1 MEKWSPTGSMMMLVT
16 GGIRVS
22 GVTAAFGG
30 RAAGEQE
37 RAGERSDEREQTEV
51 DS

>member
-1 MEKWSPTGSMMMLVT
+1 MEDWFATGSVLVLVT
-16 GGIRVS
+16 RGIRIS

-37 RAGERSDEREQTEV
+37 RAGERGDEREEREV
-51 DS
+51 DT

>member
-1 MEKWSPTGSMMMLVT
+1 MVLVT
-16 GGIRVS
+16 RGIRVPS
-22 GVTAAFGG
+22 VTAAFGG

-37 RAGERSDEREQTEV
+37 RASERGDEREQTEV